1 MTRETKAGLLMIMML
16 CGVFGFMVYK
26 RMHQP
31 SAAMAQQNPPANEST
46 AEQPEGSEPAEATPA
61 PSDSHVAGA
70 GEFAESN
77 TIIRAAATAAAP
89 MPADTELTRDGAA
102 ASERD
107 PFGQPVAS
115 PPAKPRLP
123 TSVPDDDRRPTRAP
137 ARIAQVS
144 GPVGTTSAQPSI
156 VPNASAAS
164 QSDDFDPFNE
174 RSATNSSKAPVR
186 SGSPAAPAALEDADP
201 FPGTDITT
209 STKTRPA
216 TAGFD
221 LPANEE
227 RKAPTEFSEANDP
240 FPSSAKRLPH
250 GFEAPVVVKPSASND
265 FTDNPRREASAHP
278 FAANDNLEV
287 QRPANSKTAR
297 AAESDATD
305 PGFEI
310 QKSVPTTVP
319 VRVPT
324 AVPELSLDDAF
335 DQPPAKSAVPALTIP
350 SRDSFPIDSRP
361 AAQTDDR
368 LGGFRPAA
376 PSDSTANAFPAD
388 ERPSAPGFPGDSI
401 PRRAARPA
409 PATQIDEDFGAKSS
423 ARPLVAGDT
432 YQIEPSDNY
441 WMISRKKYGTGR
453 YFMALAQHNAQ
464 VITDPKR
471 MRPGVI
477 IATPPA
483 DALERAYP
491 QLIPTAG
498 AVDPIQTASV
508 STPGAATSGQATAAT
523 SARAAQTED
532 ESDAGFF
539 VANDGTPMYRVGRED
554 TLSGI
559 SQRHLGRS
567 SRWVQVFEMNRDVLT
582 DGNTLKIGAVL
593 RLPADASRVDVVGGG
608 RTLR

>member
-1 MTRETKAGLLMIMML
+1 MTRETKAGLLMITML

-31 SAAMAQQNPPANEST
+31 SAAMAQQNPPANEPT
-46 AEQPEGSEPAEATPA
+46 AEQSEGSQPAEATSA
-61 PSDSHVAGA
+61 PSDTLVAGA

-89 MPADTELTRDGAA
+89 MPADTELPRDGVA
-102 ASERD
+102 ASDRD

-123 TSVPDDDRRPTRAP
+123 TSVPDDDRPRTRVP
-137 ARIAQVS
+137 ARISQVS
-144 GPVGTTSAQPSI
+144 SPVGTTAAQPAA
-156 VPNASAAS
+156 VPNASAATLG
-164 QSDDFDPFNE
+164 DDFDPFNE
-174 RSATNSSKAPVR
+174 RSAANPAKASVR
-186 SGSPAAPAALEDADP
+186 SGSPAAPAALDAADP
-201 FPGTDITT
+201 FAGKDIAT
-209 STKTRPA
+209 STKSSPA

-221 LPANEE
+221 LPANDE
-227 RKAPTEFSEANDP
+227 RKAPAEFSEANDP
-240 FPSSAKRLPH
+240 FASPAKRLPD
-250 GFEAPVVVKPSASND
+250 GFEPPVVVKPSAPNE
-265 FTDNPRREASAHP
+265 FADNPRREASAAP
-278 FAANDNLEV
+278 FAGNDNFEV
-287 QRPANSKTAR
+287 QRPANAKTAR
-297 AAESDATD
+297 AAESDAND
-305 PGFEI
+305 PGFEV
-310 QKSVPTTVP
+310 QKSVPA
-319 VRVPT
+319 
-324 AVPELSLDDAF
+324 AVPEQGLDDAF
-335 DQPPAKSAVPALTIP
+335 DQPRAKSAVPALTIP
-350 SRDSFPIDSRP
+350 SRDSFPIDSRLTT
-361 AAQTDDR
+361 QTDDR

-376 PSDSTANAFPAD
+376 PTDATANAFPAD
-388 ERPSAPGFPGDSI
+388 ERPSVPGFPSDSI

-423 ARPLVAGDT
+423 TRPLVAGDT

-441 WMISRKKYGTGR
+441 WTISRKKYGTGR

-508 STPGAATSGQATAAT
+508 STSAAAASESTAAT
-523 SARAAQTED
+523 STRAAQTED
-532 ESDAGFF
+532 ESDAGLF

>member
-26 RMHQP
+26 RLHQP
-31 SAAMAQQNPPANEST
+31 SAAMAQQIPPANEPT
-46 AEQPEGSEPAEATPA
+46 TEQPEGTGLEESPPGSTDPI
-61 PSDSHVAGA
+61 VAGA

-89 MPADTELTRDGAA
+89 MPADTELSSNGAA

-123 TSVPDDDRRPTRAP
+123 TFVPDDKRGPTRVP
-137 ARIAQVS
+137 ARFAQVS
-144 GPVGTTSAQPSI
+144 GPVSSTAARPVA
-156 VPNASAAS
+156 VPTASATT
-164 QSDDFDPFNE
+164 QGDDFDPFNE
-174 RSATNSSKAPVR
+174 RAAANPSKVPVR
-186 SGSPAAPAALEDADP
+186 SGSPAAPAALNDADP
-201 FPGTDITT
+201 FAGQDIAT
-209 STKTRPA
+209 SAKTSSA
-216 TAGFD
+216 ASGFD
-221 LPANEE
+221 LPAKAE
-227 RKAPTEFSEANDP
+227 RKAPAEFSEANDP
-240 FPSSAKRLPH
+240 FPRPAKRLPD
-250 GFEAPVVVKPSASND
+250 GFEPPVLLKPSAPND
-265 FTDNPRREASAHP
+265 FADNPRRDASADP
-278 FAANDNLEV
+278 FAANDNPEV
-287 QRPANSKTAR
+287 QRPAYSKAAR
-297 AAESDATD
+297 AAVSEATD
-305 PGFEI
+305 PGFEV
-310 QKSVPTTVP
+310 QKSVPAAAPATVP
-319 VRVPT
+319 VQGF
-324 AVPELSLDDAF
+324 DDAF

-350 SRDSFPIDSRP
+350 SRDSFPIDNRP

-368 LGGFRPAA
+368 LGGFRPAEPNDA
-376 PSDSTANAFPAD
+376 TANAFPAD
-388 ERPSAPGFPGDSI
+388 ERPSAPSFPGDSI

-409 PATQIDEDFGAKSS
+409 PATQIDEDFGAKPS

-432 YQIEPSDNY
+432 YQIEPLDNY
-441 WMISRKKYGTGR
+441 WTISRKKYGTGR

-471 MRPGVI
+471 MRPGVV

-508 STPGAATSGQATAAT
+508 STSAAASSTAAT
-523 SARAAQTED
+523 PARAAQTED
-532 ESDAGFF
+532 ESGAGFF

-567 SRWVQVFEMNRDVLT
+567 SRWVQVFEMNRDVLI